1 MIKLGITG
9 GIGSGKTVV
18 AKILE
23 TMGVPVY
30 ISDDEA
36 KRLMISDPA
45 IIAGLKSLIG
55 EDAYLNG
62 QLNKKK
68 VGDYLFSSPSHA
80 TRINNLV
87 HPRVKEDFELWAKL
101 HSNYPV
107 VAIESAILFEA
118 NLKSSVDYTVLVY
131 ATEDTR
137 INRAMKRDSITLSS
151 VKKKVVAQSK
161 ESDKIDLAD
170 FLLCNDHQSLL
181 IPQLLSLLREI
192 KPTI

>member
-9 GIGSGKTVV
+9 GIGSGKTIV
-18 AKILE
+18 AKILT

-36 KRLMISDPA
+36 KRLMVSDPV
-45 IIAGLKSLIG
+45 IITGLKKLIG
-55 EDAYLNG
+55 DDAYIEG
-62 QLNKKK
+62 QLNKNKI
-68 VGDYLFSSPSHA
+68 GDYLFSSPSHA
-80 TRINNLV
+80 SKINSLV
-87 HPRVKEDFELWAKL
+87 HPRVKEDFEQWAKQQAD
-101 HSNYPV
+101 YPI

-118 NLKSSVDYTVLVY
+118 KLKSSVDYTILVY
-131 ATEDTR
+131 ASEDTR
-137 INRAMKRDSITLSS
+137 IERAMKRDSTTLSS

-192 KPTI
+192 KPSI